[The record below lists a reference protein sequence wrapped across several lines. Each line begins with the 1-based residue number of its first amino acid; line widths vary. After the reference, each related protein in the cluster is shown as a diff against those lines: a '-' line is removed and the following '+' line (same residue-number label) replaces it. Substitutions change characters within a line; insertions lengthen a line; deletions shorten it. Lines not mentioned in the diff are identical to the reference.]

1 MKKVVLYAEINFQR
15 HGVYSSTMTSS
26 SHGYKD
32 SCWDV
37 LISRCHSK
45 EWKEASFY
53 GRIYP
58 PCRYVQFHR
67 FTFFLF
73 VSIASW
79 HAENG
84 DDEKEDGKRMHW
96 ILVIA
101 PMRFDPMTLN

>member
-1 MKKVVLYAEINFQR
+1 MYNFIGL
-15 HGVYSSTMTSS
+15 H
-26 SHGYKD
+26 
-32 SCWDV
+32 
-37 LISRCHSK
+37 
-45 EWKEASFY
+45 
-53 GRIYP
+53 
-58 PCRYVQFHR
+58 
-67 FTFFLF
+67 FFLF